1 VPRKETYPGAGPP
14 LSDCIA
20 DLWESDTHSCLETNL
35 ENNPYYPFVTREQYK
50 YIQCGIK
57 KKGMKTYYDNVVR
70 ARTPAFGLVG
80 IRMVIMVYGC
90 KRGLE

>member
-1 VPRKETYPGAGPP
+1 MR
-14 LSDCIA
+14 
-20 DLWESDTHSCLETNL
+20 
-35 ENNPYYPFVTREQYK
+35 YK
-50 YIQCGIK
+50 
-57 KKGMKTYYDNVVR
+57 TATLTVNVVINVR